1 VVHDHH
7 IVRKVLKYI
16 NSIEISAL
24 KEFLSNGGNLLIMF
38 AEGGEY
44 KLNNNLNVLIEEF
57 GISVNNDCVVRT
69 CFHKYFHPKEVLI

>member
-1 VVHDHH
+1 
-7 IVRKVLKYI
+7 
-16 NSIEISAL
+16 
-24 KEFLSNGGNLLIMF
+24 MF

-69 CFHKYFHPKEVLI
+69 CFHKYFHPKEVLIQAGVIN